1 MIAIFTKVFSIRH
14 FKELLLLSLVLSLG
28 LLCVYTPEYLPIR
41 WGANHAPQIMFFYF
55 FLGLGF
61 YAFNRPR
68 YTFLSFACCAS
79 LCIFLKEST
88 HGQQVAYAIPSD
100 QPELKIAHFNTANFY
115 GDIDVM
121 LERLIHTDADILSIQ
136 GLDPMTEM
144 ILKEELAQEYP
155 FQTLI
160 SDLGYQ
166 GVGVLSKHHFTA
178 DTFYYEDLP
187 NIFGQLH
194 VQGYGDVH
202 FISSHTTPPLTKTD
216 YLRNQAHLQ
225 YISDNYQQ
233 LGSPLLAFGDYHLVP
248 WSPEIRTFRANT
260 QLNDSR
266 IGFTPSFI
274 DGSINF
280 LDIPGDHIFY
290 SNHFQCTSFS
300 VMKTLEAPHIGIVGT
315 FELLPENTQLT
326 DASFSMPDVVQ

>member
-1 MIAIFTKVFSIRH
+1 MFTKVFSVKHI
-14 FKELLLLSLVLSLG
+14 KELLLLSLVLSLG
-28 LLCVYTPEYLPIR
+28 LLCVYTPDYLPTR

-61 YAFNRPR
+61 YALNRPR
-68 YTFLSFACCAS
+68 YTFLSFGCCAA
-79 LCIFLKEST
+79 LCLFLKEST

-100 QPELKIAHFNTANFY
+100 QPELKVAHFNTANFY

-121 LERLIHTDADILSIQ
+121 LERLINTDADILSIQ
-136 GLDPMTEM
+136 GLDPMTE
-144 ILKEELAQEYP
+144 IYLQEGLAEAYP
-155 FQTLI
+155 YQTLL
-160 SDLGYQ
+160 SDLSFH
-166 GVGVLSKHHFTA
+166 GVGVLSKYHFVA

-187 NIFGQLH
+187 NIFGQLQ
-194 VQGYGDVH
+194 VQGYGDVY
-202 FISSHTTPPLTKTD
+202 FVSSHTMPPLTKTD

-225 YISDNYQQ
+225 SITENCKQ
-233 LGSPLLAFGDYHLVP
+233 LGAPLLAFGDYHLVP

-260 QLNDSR
+260 ALNDSR

-280 LDIPGDHIFY
+280 LDIPEDHIFY
-290 SNHFQCTSFS
+290 SNHFECTSFS

-315 FELLPENTQLT
+315 FELKSEETQLT
-326 DASFSMPDVVQ
+326 DASFPTSRLAQ